1 LNLRPLGY
9 EPQEPGRGD
18 ASISSDSGNLSPNSH
33 FCKVDSVSSV
43 GRIDTFQAPNS
54 GARHQKGTWSC
65 GAARARGA
73 SPRPGTPFPFP
84 FGLPTAPHP
93 SRARHF
99 VTQIVGRPFPIPARP
114 WAGTSSLAAWSPM
127 GEGGGQGASQGTP
140 EDTRTAFGGLP
151 GAPEPVSSPAKGSI
165 SPSQLFEN
173 PEQLE
178 PLGKSLGGPK
188 TGRGSSSIRGG
199 RGRIPPLSKN
209 DFLTIQRKFFRPLFL
224 PISLGQIVPL
234 SKLSPA

>member
-1 LNLRPLGY
+1 
-9 EPQEPGRGD
+9 
-18 ASISSDSGNLSPNSH
+18 
-33 FCKVDSVSSV
+33 
-43 GRIDTFQAPNS
+43 
-54 GARHQKGTWSC
+54 
-65 GAARARGA
+65 
-73 SPRPGTPFPFP
+73 
-84 FGLPTAPHP
+84 
-93 SRARHF
+93 
-99 VTQIVGRPFPIPARP
+99 
-114 WAGTSSLAAWSPM
+114 M

-140 EDTRTAFGGLP
+140 KDTRTAFGGLP

-199 RGRIPPLSKN
+199 RGRIPPLSKH

-234 SKLSPA
+234 SKLSSSVVE